1 MTTKL
6 TRGVAFSFVIAFA
19 FAGSAHADITVA
31 VAGPLTGLYRA
42 LGDQVKA
49 GADQWA
55 ADGKAS
61 CSRPAPY
68 AWASSGGAVWPIQTG
83 SWRSCSIVAD
93 DNGRQGSCGTA
104 RGRARSSAIAT
115 LQETPAL
122 PSDA

>member
-93 DNGRQGSCGTA
+93 DNGRQGSWTRLEGESQ
-104 RGRARSSAIAT
+104 SST
-115 LQETPAL
+115 CSLQL
-122 PSDA
+122 RVSSSGGVR